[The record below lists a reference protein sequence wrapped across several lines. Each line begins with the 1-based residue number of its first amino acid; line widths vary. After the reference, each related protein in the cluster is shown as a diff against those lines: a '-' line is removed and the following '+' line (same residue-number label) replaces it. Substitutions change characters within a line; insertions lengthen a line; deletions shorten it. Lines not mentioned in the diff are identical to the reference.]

1 MKAKNYFFASDDFI
15 NMSILA
21 VLNLS
26 FSCLGTIIG
35 FALQN
40 NNILVPSISIFIMA
54 ATLFSIIIILEKKGF
69 LGKKKRQNLDAFSDI
84 ITAIISVT
92 SLLFLFSIGIYYGPA
107 ALIKAFMAIVTIG
120 IVYVSI
126 HLIYSFIKDSQKQAL
141 QVNGDHGV

>member
-1 MKAKNYFFASDDFI
+1 MKTKNYFLASDDFI

-35 FALQN
+35 FTSQN

-69 LGKKKRQNLDAFSDI
+69 LGKKKRQDLNAFSDI

-107 ALIKAFMAIVTIG
+107 ALIKAFMAIIIIG
-120 IVYVSI
+120 IVGVSI
-126 HLIYSFIKDSQKQAL
+126 HLIYSSIKDYKKHAL
-141 QVNGDHGV
+141 RISGDHNV